1 MKSLIDEAVDF
12 EMLNFIASALEGV
25 DLPPDGLHIQ
35 IEYGAPG
42 EFPRFSVK
50 PLEPEGDEK

>member
-1 MKSLIDEAVDF
+1 MKSLIDETADF
-12 EMLNFIASALEGV
+12 EMFEFVASALEGV
-25 DLPPDGLHIQ
+25 DLPPDGLLIQ
-35 IEYGAPG
+35 IEYGGPD